1 MKKRVGL
8 LTTQSF
14 GRSLTHYVDVA
25 DVAELKSELAKLGA
39 RRVALHWRDRI
50 GDGHTEGEIMPLD
63 ALTAAHLDWIAN
75 APKDNLRTIA
85 YDRRGE

>member
-14 GRSLTHYVDVA
+14 GRSLTHYVEVA
-25 DVAELKSELAKLGA
+25 DLAELKAELAKLGA

-50 GDGHTEGEIMPLD
+50 GDGHTEGEIMPVD
-63 ALTAAHLDWIAN
+63 ALTPAHLEWVLG
-75 APKDNLRTIA
+75 APKDNVRTIA
-85 YDRRGE
+85 YDRRAE